1 MRFTVLSLL
10 IASTLVSRGIPRSE
24 PLFVRVQS
32 AGDEEALRGTWQVVD
47 ARGRVGGETATVLTG
62 IVAHGSIAFVGNKMT
77 MRSIG
82 SGMDSS
88 STFAFTLDTL
98 ASPRHID
105 MVGEGSSEGN
115 KWNGIYRISG
125 DSLRIALPIEHFSDR
140 PVRPVDFGG
149 SNTIA
154 LILKR
159 GRR

>member
-1 MRFTVLSLL
+1 
-10 IASTLVSRGIPRSE
+10 
-24 PLFVRVQS
+24 
-32 AGDEEALRGTWQVVD
+32 
-47 ARGRVGGETATVLTG
+47 
-62 IVAHGSIAFVGNKMT
+62 
-77 MRSIG
+77 
-82 SGMDSS
+82 
-88 STFAFTLDTL
+88 
-98 ASPRHID
+98 